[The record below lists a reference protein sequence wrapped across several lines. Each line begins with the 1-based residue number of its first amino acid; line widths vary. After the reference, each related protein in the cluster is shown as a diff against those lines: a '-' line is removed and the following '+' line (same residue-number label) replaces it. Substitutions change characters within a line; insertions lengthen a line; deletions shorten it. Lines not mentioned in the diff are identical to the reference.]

1 MELFIFVFNTLAST
15 TGFII
20 SILALG
26 LFLYLRNEKRRA
38 VLFILYSS
46 ALMLVVYGL
55 KVFFKDSRPE
65 GALVDISGYGF
76 PSGHA
81 AGAMYLALCI
91 CIFAS
96 QLPYVKRYGI
106 YVAALLFAVTVGV
119 SRVSLYA
126 HTPIQVYAGFVVG
139 AMWGLGWW
147 FLGRRKVI

>member
-15 TGFII
+15 AGFIV
-20 SILALG
+20 STLALG
-26 LFLYLRNEKRRA
+26 LFLYLRSEKRRA

-55 KVFFKDSRPE
+55 KVFFKDGRPE
-65 GALVDISGYGF
+65 GTLVDISGYGF

-81 AGAMYLALCI
+81 TGAMYLTLVI

-96 QLPYVKRYGI
+96 RLPFAKRYGI

-119 SRVSLYA
+119 SRVYLYA

-139 AMWGLGWW
+139 AVWGLGWW
-147 FLGRRKVI
+147 VWGRKS